1 MSLAGGKLKFVSMEP
16 ITPAEAPNG
25 TLYIDSTNANT
36 PTYKNFSGV
45 SEEIGSGGGGGAN
58 FLLKQIGISPIHGH
72 EVHTSEELQLLLD
85 QGKESG
91 ALDSSEHELIKN
103 VFDFNDRTVK
113 KI

>member
-1 MSLAGGKLKFVSMEP
+1 MLNGFANVILKK
-16 ITPAEAPNG
+16 I
-25 TLYIDSTNANT
+25 
-36 PTYKNFSGV
+36 GV
-45 SEEIGSGGGGGAN
+45 SA
-58 FLLKQIGISPIHGH
+58 IHGH

-113 KI
+113 KLWDPVQLY